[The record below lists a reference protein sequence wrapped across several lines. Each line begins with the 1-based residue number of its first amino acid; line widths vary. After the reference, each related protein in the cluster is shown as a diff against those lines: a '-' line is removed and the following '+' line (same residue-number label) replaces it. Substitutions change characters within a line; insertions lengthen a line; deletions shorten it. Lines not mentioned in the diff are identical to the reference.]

1 MNYYQLINKC
11 NPAVMISVLG
21 NCFVCKV
28 ATQTKSFLKPGKFSL
43 TDCQALIVE
52 SANARV
58 KVLAYHLCTYHLFPC
73 ESTSGTPLGNCFSR
87 PFNGALVRALA
98 SHQCGP
104 GSIRRSGV
112 KCGLSLLVLYSAP
125 RGFLRVLRFP
135 LSSKTKI

>member
-21 NCFVCKV
+21 NCFVCQV
-28 ATQTKSFLKPGKFSL
+28 ATQTRSFLKPGKFPL

-73 ESTSGTPLGNCFSR
+73 GSTSGTPLGNCFSR
-87 PFNGALVRALA
+87 VFSEAVVRALA

-104 GSIRRSGV
+104 GSIPRSDV
-112 KCGLSLLVLYSAP
+112 KCGLSWW
-125 RGFLRVLRFP
+125 RFSPGTPVSP
-135 LSSKTKI
+135 LIKNQNLT